1 MKRQEAAGVSK
12 HRIIVIGAGPA
23 GMMAAIK
30 AAETSESM
38 GGTAEV
44 LLLEKMKKPGRKMMI
59 TGKGRCNITNAAD
72 VPEIIKNIQ
81 GNGRFL
87 FSSMKAFDN
96 RAVIDFFEEQGVA
109 TKVERGQRVFPVSD
123 KAQDVVDAM
132 VGRLHEL
139 GVKLETDAAV
149 KDILTEEGKVRGVRL
164 KSGAIYKAEVV
175 ILAVGGASYPG
186 TGSSGDGYAMAEALG
201 HDVVSVRPSLVPLTV
216 EEDWV
221 KDVQGLSLRNV
232 RAELLVDGK
241 AELSLFGEMMFTHYG
256 VTGPVI
262 LSVSRTASGYL
273 VEGGHF
279 LELSLNLKPAL
290 SEEKLEARLQRDFEK
305 YQRKELKNGLVELLP
320 HKLIEPVLDAA
331 YLPSD
336 KPVHQLTVEERRRLV
351 HTLQHLVLT
360 VTGTRPLA
368 EAIVTVGGV
377 SVKEIEPRTME
388 SKLVKGLYL
397 AGEVVDVDAFT
408 GGYNLQ
414 AAFSMGAAA
423 GCWSIWNLE

>member
-1 MKRQEAAGVSK
+1 MSK

-38 GGTAEV
+38 GGNAEV

-132 VGRLHEL
+132 VSRLHEL

-164 KSGAIYKAEVV
+164 KSGAIYKSDAV

-201 HDVVSVRPSLVPLTV
+201 HDVVPVRPSLVPLTV
-216 EEDWV
+216 EEEWV
-221 KDVQGLSLRNV
+221 KDVQGLSLKNV

-262 LSVSRTASGYL
+262 LSMSRTASGYL
-273 VEGGHF
+273 MEGSHF

-305 YQRKELKNGLVELLP
+305 YQRKELKNGLVDLLP
-320 HKLIEPVLDAA
+320 HKLIAPVLDAA
-331 YLPSD
+331 YLATD
-336 KPVHQLTVEERRRLV
+336 KPVHQVTVEERRRLV

-360 VTGTRPLA
+360 IAGTRPLA
-368 EAIVTVGGV
+368 EAIVTVGGI

>member
-1 MKRQEAAGVSK
+1 MER
-12 HRIIVIGAGPA
+12 RIIIIGAGPA

-30 AAETSESM
+30 AAETNETM
-38 GGTAEV
+38 GSPAEI
-44 LLLEKMKKPGRKMMI
+44 LLLEKMKNPGRKMMI

-123 KAQDVVDAM
+123 KAQDVVEAM
-132 VGRLHEL
+132 VSRLHEL
-139 GVKLETDAAV
+139 GVKIETEAAV
-149 KDILTEEGKVRGVRL
+149 KDILTEEGQVKGVRL
-164 KSGAIYKAEVV
+164 KSGAIYKAEAV

-186 TGSSGDGYAMAEALG
+186 TGSSGDGYEMAGNLG
-201 HDVVSVRPSLVPLTV
+201 HHIIPIRPSLVPLTT

-221 KDVQGLSLRNV
+221 QEVQGLSLRNV

-241 AELSLFGEMMFTHYG
+241 TELSLFGEMMFTHYG

-262 LSVSRTASGYL
+262 LSMSREASGYL
-273 VEGGHF
+273 AEGGHF
-279 LELSLNLKPAL
+279 IELSLNLKPAL
-290 SEEKLEARLQRDFEK
+290 SEEKLEARIQRDFEK
-305 YQRKELKNGLVELLP
+305 YQRKELKNGMADLLP

-331 YLPSD
+331 YLAPD
-336 KPVHQLTVEERRRLV
+336 KPVHQVTVEERRRLV
-351 HTLQHLVLT
+351 HTLQHLMLT
-360 VTGTRPLA
+360 VSGTRPLA

-377 SVKEIEPRTME
+377 SVKEIDPRSME

-423 GCWSIWNLE
+423 GCWSVWNLE

>member
-1 MKRQEAAGVSK
+1 MSK

-38 GGTAEV
+38 GGNAEV

-132 VGRLHEL
+132 VSRLHEL

-164 KSGAIYKAEVV
+164 KSGAIYKSDAV

-201 HDVVSVRPSLVPLTV
+201 HDVVPVRPSLVPLTV
-216 EEDWV
+216 EEEWV

-262 LSVSRTASGYL
+262 LSMSRTASGYL
-273 VEGGHF
+273 MEGSHF

-305 YQRKELKNGLVELLP
+305 YQRKELKNGLVDLLP
-320 HKLIEPVLDAA
+320 HKLIEPVLDEA
-331 YLPSD
+331 YLATD
-336 KPVHQLTVEERRRLV
+336 KPVHQVTVEERRRLV

-360 VTGTRPLA
+360 ITGTRPLA

-423 GCWSIWNLE
+423 GCWSFWNLE

>member
-1 MKRQEAAGVSK
+1 MEQ
-12 HRIIVIGAGPA
+12 RIIVIGAGPA

-38 GGTAEV
+38 GGIAEV
-44 LLLEKMKKPGRKMMI
+44 MLLEKMKKPGRKMMI

-123 KAQDVVDAM
+123 KAQDVVEA
-132 VGRLHEL
+132 VVSRLHEL
-139 GVKLETDAAV
+139 GVKVATDSAV
-149 KDILTEEGKVRGVRL
+149 KDILVEAGRVKGVRL
-164 KSGAIYKAEVV
+164 KSGAIHKADAV

-186 TGSSGDGYAMAEALG
+186 TGSSGDGYAMAETLG
-201 HDVVSVRPSLVPLTV
+201 HTIVPVRPSLVPLTT
-216 EEDWV
+216 EEEWV
-221 KDVQGLSLRNV
+221 QEVQGLSLRNV

-241 AELSLFGEMMFTHYG
+241 TELSLFGEMMFTHYG

-262 LSVSRTASGYL
+262 LSMSRTASGYL
-273 VEGGHF
+273 LAGSHF

-305 YQRKELKNGLVELLP
+305 YQRKELKNGLVDLLP

-331 YLPSD
+331 YLASD
-336 KPVHQLTVEERRRLV
+336 KPVHQVTVEERKRLV

-360 VTGTRPLA
+360 ISGTRPLA
-368 EAIVTVGGV
+368 EAIVTAGGV
-377 SVKEIEPRTME
+377 SVKEIDPRSME
-388 SKLVKGLYL
+388 SKLVKGFYL

-423 GCWSIWNLE
+423 GCWSVWNLEQG

>member
-1 MKRQEAAGVSK
+1 MSK

-132 VGRLHEL
+132 VSRLHEL

-164 KSGAIYKAEVV
+164 KSGAIYKADAV

-201 HDVVSVRPSLVPLTV
+201 HDVVPVRPSLVPLTV
-216 EEDWV
+216 EEEWV

-262 LSVSRTASGYL
+262 LSMSRTASGYL
-273 VEGGHF
+273 MEGSHF

-305 YQRKELKNGLVELLP
+305 YQRKELKNGLVDLLP

-336 KPVHQLTVEERRRLV
+336 KPVHQVTVEERRRLV

-360 VTGTRPLA
+360 IAGTRPLA
-368 EAIVTVGGV
+368 EAIVTVGGI

>member
-1 MKRQEAAGVSK
+1 MEQ
-12 HRIIVIGAGPA
+12 RIIVIGAGPA

-38 GGTAEV
+38 GGIAEV
-44 LLLEKMKKPGRKMMI
+44 MLLEKMKKPGRKMMI

-123 KAQDVVDAM
+123 KAQDVVEAM
-132 VGRLHEL
+132 VSRLHEL
-139 GVKLETDAAV
+139 GVKVATDSAV
-149 KDILTEEGKVRGVRL
+149 KDILVEAGRVKGVRL
-164 KSGAIYKAEVV
+164 KSGAIHKADAV

-186 TGSSGDGYAMAEALG
+186 TGSSGDGYAMAETLG
-201 HDVVSVRPSLVPLTV
+201 HTIVPVRPSLVPLTT
-216 EEDWV
+216 EEEWV
-221 KDVQGLSLRNV
+221 QEVQGLSLRNV

-241 AELSLFGEMMFTHYG
+241 TELSLFGEMMFTHYG

-262 LSVSRTASGYL
+262 LSMSRTASGYL
-273 VEGGHF
+273 LAGSHF

-290 SEEKLEARLQRDFEK
+290 SEEKLEARLQRDFER
-305 YQRKELKNGLVELLP
+305 YQRKELKNGLVDLLP

-331 YLPSD
+331 YLASD
-336 KPVHQLTVEERRRLV
+336 KPVHQVTVEERKRLV

-360 VTGTRPLA
+360 ISGTRPLA
-368 EAIVTVGGV
+368 EAIVTAGGV
-377 SVKEIEPRTME
+377 SVKEIDPRSME
-388 SKLVKGLYL
+388 SKLVKGFYL

-423 GCWSIWNLE
+423 GCWSVWNLEQG

>member
-1 MKRQEAAGVSK
+1 MEQ
-12 HRIIVIGAGPA
+12 RIIVIGAGPA

-38 GGTAEV
+38 GGIAEV
-44 LLLEKMKKPGRKMMI
+44 MLLEKMKKPGRKMMI

-123 KAQDVVDAM
+123 KAQDVVEAM
-132 VGRLHEL
+132 VSRLHEL
-139 GVKLETDAAV
+139 GVKIATDSAV
-149 KDILTEEGKVRGVRL
+149 KDILVEAGRVKGVRL
-164 KSGAIYKAEVV
+164 KSGAIHKADAV

-201 HDVVSVRPSLVPLTV
+201 HTIVPVRPSLVPLTT
-216 EEDWV
+216 EEEWV
-221 KDVQGLSLRNV
+221 QEVQGLSLRNV

-241 AELSLFGEMMFTHYG
+241 TEFSLFGEMMFTHYG

-262 LSVSRTASGYL
+262 LSMSRTASGYL
-273 VEGGHF
+273 LAGSHF

-305 YQRKELKNGLVELLP
+305 YQRKELKNGLVDLLP

-331 YLPSD
+331 YLASD
-336 KPVHQLTVEERRRLV
+336 KPVHQVTVEERKRLV

-360 VTGTRPLA
+360 ISGTRPLA
-368 EAIVTVGGV
+368 EAIVTAGGV
-377 SVKEIEPRTME
+377 SVKEIDPRSME
-388 SKLVKGLYL
+388 SKLVKGFYL

-423 GCWSIWNLE
+423 GCWSVWNLGQG

>member
-1 MKRQEAAGVSK
+1 MSK
-12 HRIIVIGAGPA
+12 HRVIVIGAGPA

-132 VGRLHEL
+132 VSRLHEL

-164 KSGAIYKAEVV
+164 KSGAIYKAEAV

-201 HDVVSVRPSLVPLTV
+201 HDVVPVRPSLVPLTV
-216 EEDWV
+216 EEEWV

-262 LSVSRTASGYL
+262 LSMSRTASGYL
-273 VEGGHF
+273 MEGSHF

-305 YQRKELKNGLVELLP
+305 YQRKELKNGLVDLLP

-336 KPVHQLTVEERRRLV
+336 KPVHQVTVEERRRLV

-360 VTGTRPLA
+360 ITGTRPLA

>member
-1 MKRQEAAGVSK
+1 MSK

-132 VGRLHEL
+132 VSRLHEL

-164 KSGAIYKAEVV
+164 KSGAIYKAEAV

-201 HDVVSVRPSLVPLTV
+201 HDVVPVRPSLVPLTV
-216 EEDWV
+216 EEEWV
-221 KDVQGLSLRNV
+221 TDVQGLSLRNV

-241 AELSLFGEMMFTHYG
+241 VELSLFGEMMFTHYG

-262 LSVSRTASGYL
+262 LSMSRAASGYL
-273 VEGGHF
+273 MEGSHF

-305 YQRKELKNGLVELLP
+305 YQRKELKNGLVDLLP

-336 KPVHQLTVEERRRLV
+336 KPVHQVTVEERRRLV

-360 VTGTRPLA
+360 ITGTRPLA

>member
-1 MKRQEAAGVSK
+1 MEQ
-12 HRIIVIGAGPA
+12 RIIVIGAGPA

-38 GGTAEV
+38 GGIAEV
-44 LLLEKMKKPGRKMMI
+44 MLLEKMKKPGRKMMI

-123 KAQDVVDAM
+123 KAQDVVEA
-132 VGRLHEL
+132 VVSRLHEL
-139 GVKLETDAAV
+139 GVKVATDSAV
-149 KDILTEEGKVRGVRL
+149 KDILVEAGRVKGVRL
-164 KSGAIYKAEVV
+164 KSGAIHKADAV

-186 TGSSGDGYAMAEALG
+186 TGSSGDGYAMAETLG
-201 HDVVSVRPSLVPLTV
+201 HTIVPVRPSLVPLTT
-216 EEDWV
+216 EEEWV
-221 KDVQGLSLRNV
+221 QEVQGLSLRNV
-232 RAELLVDGK
+232 RAELLVEGK
-241 AELSLFGEMMFTHYG
+241 TELSLFGEMMFTHYG

-262 LSVSRTASGYL
+262 LSMSRTASGYL
-273 VEGGHF
+273 LAGSHF

-305 YQRKELKNGLVELLP
+305 YQRKELKNGLVDLLP

-331 YLPSD
+331 YLASD
-336 KPVHQLTVEERRRLV
+336 KPVHQVTVEERKRLV

-360 VTGTRPLA
+360 ISGTRPLA
-368 EAIVTVGGV
+368 EAIVTAGGV
-377 SVKEIEPRTME
+377 SVKEIDPRSME
-388 SKLVKGLYL
+388 SKLVKGFYL

-423 GCWSIWNLE
+423 GCWSVWNLEQG

>member
-1 MKRQEAAGVSK
+1 MSK
-12 HRIIVIGAGPA
+12 HRVIVIGAGPA

-132 VGRLHEL
+132 VSRLHEL

-164 KSGAIYKAEVV
+164 KSGAIYKAEAV

-201 HDVVSVRPSLVPLTV
+201 HDVVPVRPSLVPLTV
-216 EEDWV
+216 EEEWV

-241 AELSLFGEMMFTHYG
+241 VELSLFGEMMFTHYG

-262 LSVSRTASGYL
+262 LSMSRAASGYL
-273 VEGGHF
+273 MEGSHF

-305 YQRKELKNGLVELLP
+305 YQRKELKNGLVDLLP

-336 KPVHQLTVEERRRLV
+336 KPVHQVTVEERRRLV

-360 VTGTRPLA
+360 ITGTRPLA

-388 SKLVKGLYL
+388 TKLVKGLYL
-397 AGEVVDVDAFT
+397 AGEVVDADAFT

>member
-1 MKRQEAAGVSK
+1 MSK

-38 GGTAEV
+38 GGNAEV

-132 VGRLHEL
+132 VSRLHEL

-164 KSGAIYKAEVV
+164 KSGAIYKADAV

-201 HDVVSVRPSLVPLTV
+201 HDVVPVRPSLVPLTV
-216 EEDWV
+216 EEEWV

-262 LSVSRTASGYL
+262 LSMSRTASGYL
-273 VEGGHF
+273 MEGSHF

-305 YQRKELKNGLVELLP
+305 YQRKELKNGLVDLLP

-336 KPVHQLTVEERRRLV
+336 KPVHQVTVEERRRLV

-360 VTGTRPLA
+360 IAGTRPLA
-368 EAIVTVGGV
+368 EAIVTVGGI

>member
-1 MKRQEAAGVSK
+1 MSK

-38 GGTAEV
+38 GGDAEV

-96 RAVIDFFEEQGVA
+96 RVVIDFFEEQGVA

-132 VGRLHEL
+132 VSRLHEL

-164 KSGAIYKAEVV
+164 KSGAIYKADAV

-201 HDVVSVRPSLVPLTV
+201 HDVVPVRPSLVPLTV
-216 EEDWV
+216 EEEWV

-262 LSVSRTASGYL
+262 LSMSRTASGYL
-273 VEGGHF
+273 MEGSHF

-305 YQRKELKNGLVELLP
+305 YQRKELKNGLVDLLP
-320 HKLIEPVLDAA
+320 HKLIAPVLDAA

-336 KPVHQLTVEERRRLV
+336 KPVHQVTVEERRRLV

-360 VTGTRPLA
+360 ITGTRPLA

>member
-1 MKRQEAAGVSK
+1 MEQ
-12 HRIIVIGAGPA
+12 RIIVIGGGPA

-38 GGTAEV
+38 GSQVEI
-44 LLLEKMKKPGRKMMI
+44 LLLEKMKRPGRKMMI

-87 FSSMKAFDN
+87 FSSMQAFDN

-109 TKVERGQRVFPVSD
+109 TKVERGQRVFPVSG

-132 VGRLHEL
+132 VTRLHEL
-139 GVKLETDAAV
+139 GVKIETEAAV
-149 KDILTEEGKVRGVRL
+149 KDILIEEGRVKGVRL
-164 KSGAIYKAEVV
+164 KSGAIYKADAV

-186 TGSSGDGYAMAEALG
+186 TGSSGDGYEMAKALG
-201 HDVVSVRPSLVPLTV
+201 HTIVPIRPSLVPLTT
-216 EEDWV
+216 EDEWV
-221 KDVQGLSLRNV
+221 QEVQGLSLRNV
-232 RAELLVDGK
+232 RAELLVDGRS
-241 AELSLFGEMMFTHYG
+241 EMSLFGEMMFTHYG

-262 LSVSRTASGYL
+262 LSMSREASGFL
-273 VEGGHF
+273 AEGEHF
-279 LELSLNLKPAL
+279 VELSLNLKPAL

-305 YQRKELKNGLVELLP
+305 YQRKELKNGLVDLLP

-331 YLPSD
+331 YLASD
-336 KPVHQLTVEERRRLV
+336 KPVHQVTVEERKRLV

-360 VTGTRPLA
+360 ITGTRPLA

-377 SVKEIEPRTME
+377 SVKEIEPRSME

>member
-1 MKRQEAAGVSK
+1 MEQ
-12 HRIIVIGAGPA
+12 RIIVIGAGPA

-38 GGTAEV
+38 GGIAEV
-44 LLLEKMKKPGRKMMI
+44 MLLEKMKKPGRKMMI

-72 VPEIIKNIQ
+72 MPEIIKNIQ

-123 KAQDVVDAM
+123 KAQDVVEAM
-132 VGRLHEL
+132 VSRLHEL
-139 GVKLETDAAV
+139 GVKVATDSAV
-149 KDILTEEGKVRGVRL
+149 KDILVEAGRVKGVRL
-164 KSGAIYKAEVV
+164 KSGAIHKADAV

-201 HDVVSVRPSLVPLTV
+201 HTIVPVRPSLVPLTT
-216 EEDWV
+216 EEEWV
-221 KDVQGLSLRNV
+221 QEVQGLSLRNV
-232 RAELLVDGK
+232 RAEFLVDGK
-241 AELSLFGEMMFTHYG
+241 TELSLFGEMMFTHYG

-262 LSVSRTASGYL
+262 LSMSRTASGYL
-273 VEGGHF
+273 LAGSHF

-305 YQRKELKNGLVELLP
+305 YPRKELKNGLVDLLP

-331 YLPSD
+331 YLASD
-336 KPVHQLTVEERRRLV
+336 KPVHQVTVEERKRLV

-360 VTGTRPLA
+360 ISGTRPLA
-368 EAIVTVGGV
+368 EAIVTAGGV
-377 SVKEIEPRTME
+377 SVKEIDPRSME
-388 SKLVKGLYL
+388 SKLVKGFYL

-423 GCWSIWNLE
+423 GCWSVWNLEQG

>member
-1 MKRQEAAGVSK
+1 MSK
-12 HRIIVIGAGPA
+12 HRVIVIGAGPA

-132 VGRLHEL
+132 VSRLHEL

-164 KSGAIYKAEVV
+164 KSGAIYKAEAV

-201 HDVVSVRPSLVPLTV
+201 HDVVPVRPSLVPLTV
-216 EEDWV
+216 EEEWV

-241 AELSLFGEMMFTHYG
+241 VELSLFGEMMFTHYG

-262 LSVSRTASGYL
+262 LSMSRAASGYL
-273 VEGGHF
+273 MEGSHF

-305 YQRKELKNGLVELLP
+305 YQRKELKNGLVDLLP

-336 KPVHQLTVEERRRLV
+336 KPVHQVTVEERRRLV

-360 VTGTRPLA
+360 ITGTRPLA

>member
-1 MKRQEAAGVSK
+1 MEQ
-12 HRIIVIGAGPA
+12 RIIVIGAGPA

-38 GGTAEV
+38 GGIAEV
-44 LLLEKMKKPGRKMMI
+44 MLLEKMKKPGRKMMI

-123 KAQDVVDAM
+123 KAQDVVEAM
-132 VGRLHEL
+132 VSRLHEL
-139 GVKLETDAAV
+139 GVKIATDSAV
-149 KDILTEEGKVRGVRL
+149 KDILVEAGRVKGVRL
-164 KSGAIYKAEVV
+164 KSGAIHKADAV

-201 HDVVSVRPSLVPLTV
+201 HTIVPVRPSLVPLTT
-216 EEDWV
+216 EEEWV
-221 KDVQGLSLRNV
+221 QEVQGLSLRNV

-241 AELSLFGEMMFTHYG
+241 TEFSLFGEMMFTHYG

-262 LSVSRTASGYL
+262 LSMSRTASGYL
-273 VEGGHF
+273 LAGSHF

-305 YQRKELKNGLVELLP
+305 YQRKEIKNGLVDLLP

-331 YLPSD
+331 YLASD
-336 KPVHQLTVEERRRLV
+336 KPVHQVTVEERKRLV

-360 VTGTRPLA
+360 ISGTRPLA
-368 EAIVTVGGV
+368 EAIVTAGGV
-377 SVKEIEPRTME
+377 SVKEIDPRSME
-388 SKLVKGLYL
+388 SKLVKGFYL

-423 GCWSIWNLE
+423 GCWSVWNLEQG

>member
-1 MKRQEAAGVSK
+1 MSK

-96 RAVIDFFEEQGVA
+96 RAVMDFFEEEGVA

-149 KDILTEEGKVRGVRL
+149 KDILTEEGKARGVRL
-164 KSGAIYKAEVV
+164 KSGAIYKSDAV

-201 HDVVSVRPSLVPLTV
+201 HDVVPVRPSLVPLTV
-216 EEDWV
+216 EEEWV
-221 KDVQGLSLRNV
+221 KDVQGLSLKNV

-262 LSVSRTASGYL
+262 LSMSRAASGYL
-273 VEGGHF
+273 MEGSHF

-305 YQRKELKNGLVELLP
+305 YQRKELKNGLVDLLP

-336 KPVHQLTVEERRRLV
+336 KPVHQVTVEERRRLV

>member
-1 MKRQEAAGVSK
+1 MSK

-132 VGRLHEL
+132 VSRLHEL

-164 KSGAIYKAEVV
+164 KSGAIYKSDAV

-201 HDVVSVRPSLVPLTV
+201 HDVVPVRPSLVPLTV
-216 EEDWV
+216 EEEWV

-262 LSVSRTASGYL
+262 LSMSRTASGYL
-273 VEGGHF
+273 MEGSHF

-305 YQRKELKNGLVELLP
+305 YQRKELKNGLVDLLP

-336 KPVHQLTVEERRRLV
+336 KPVHQVTVEERRRLV